1 VTSSRWWG
9 RQAAAL
15 SVGLSLCA
23 LAAVHGQSTPD
34 SMPGAAVGTRVR
46 APGGPGAGAPAPAA
60 ADQDVDS
67 GGGAAGPRRQ
77 LLEQRVRLR
86 FEQIVRQHL
95 QLTDDQMRRLRETNE
110 HFAGQRRT
118 LSDRERELRR
128 SIRGELLPGTAANQ
142 ARVAALA
149 DSLIAVQHQRLDIL
163 QAEQLELAG
172 YLTPVQRVRYYGL
185 QEQLRRRMDQIRQ
198 RRQLTQQPGVRRT
211 AGAADSIAPAPDS
224 ESP

>member
-1 VTSSRWWG
+1 VTPSRWWG
-9 RQAAAL
+9 RQAAVL

-23 LAAVHGQSTPD
+23 LAEVHGQSTPD

-46 APGGPGAGAPAPAA
+46 TPGGPGAGAPA
-60 ADQDVDS
+60 DQDLDS

-86 FEQIVRQHL
+86 FEQIVRQRL

-118 LSDRERELRR
+118 LSDRERELRKA
-128 SIRGELLPGTAANQ
+128 IRGELVPGTSANQ
-142 ARVAALA
+142 AHVAALA

-198 RRQLTQQPGVRRT
+198 RRQLSQQPGGRRA
-211 AGAADSIAPAPDS
+211 AGAADSVAPAPDS

>member
-1 VTSSRWWG
+1 MSASRSWG
-9 RQAAAL
+9 CWLVAF

-23 LAAVHGQSTPD
+23 WTAAPAQSTSD
-34 SMPGAAVGTRVR
+34 STPGAAAGGTRVR
-46 APGGPGAGAPAPAA
+46 APAGASVA
-60 ADQDVDS
+60 ADQDLDS

-86 FEQIVRQHL
+86 FEQIVRQRL

-110 HFAGQRRT
+110 HFAGQRRV

-128 SIRGELLPGTAANQ
+128 SIRSELVPGTAANQ
-142 ARVAALA
+142 AHVAALA

-163 QAEQLELAG
+163 QAEQLEMAG
-172 YLTPVQRVRYYGL
+172 YLSPVQRVRYYGL

-198 RRQLTQQPGVRRT
+198 RRQLAQQARPA
-211 AGAADSIAPAPDS
+211 AGATDSATPAPDS